1 MYARDHQTFGKQG
14 GKIFL
19 FFGRFSLKVFRCLNC
34 CANPRSARSFGKKSQ
49 RKFCGQISTQ
59 DERENLFL
67 WCFFPFKI
75 VKTACDRIQLNGCEI
90 YWGDFVLRSTSLD
103 DFGIIFK
110 MGTSKGRRG
119 TMPGLQLSKKGFLS
133 TSPKNTNM
141 FIFTLPCC
149 RKRRNYTPLSSLW
162 CNYGCTLAP
171 FSPTLMVQSFSTA
184 TEEIGSFSL
193 PLTPQVF
200 PS

>member
-1 MYARDHQTFGKQG
+1 MFFTSHCLLLWPTFLLHNVIASLQMYARDHQTFGNIGWKLL
-14 GKIFL
+14 IL
-19 FFGRFSLKVFRCLNC
+19 WTCFSLKVFRCLNC

-67 WCFFPFKI
+67 WYFFFFKI

-90 YWGDFVLRSTSLD
+90 YWGDFVPRSTSPD

-119 TMPGLQLSKKGFLS
+119 TMPGLQ
-133 TSPKNTNM
+133 
-141 FIFTLPCC
+141 
-149 RKRRNYTPLSSLW
+149 
-162 CNYGCTLAP
+162 
-171 FSPTLMVQSFSTA
+171 
-184 TEEIGSFSL
+184 
-193 PLTPQVF
+193 
-200 PS
+200 